1 MKLSMRSLE
10 LQREESGR
18 RLDEYNHTSRD
29 IPCVGL
35 HQLVEAQSLRTP
47 DAVAASCGAVSLT
60 YRKLNERANRLAREL
75 RAAGIGP
82 ESRVAIT
89 NCRSLDTLIG
99 LLAILKA
106 GGAYVP
112 IDPDQPLERLQFMLE
127 DVQPDVMLCPASVA
141 EALGSYVR
149 LAMPFKELGSEEEA
163 IPAVVT
169 GEPANIAYILYTSG
183 STGMPKGV
191 LVPHRALVNLLCW
204 ARDEFQ
210 LHCGESL
217 LGVTTFCFDTAGVD
231 LWLPLIC
238 GARVVIATR
247 EMCTDGR
254 ALAQTLAAEKI
265 TFLQATPATWRL
277 LLDAEWTGSPDL
289 RAVCT
294 GEAMPRDLL
303 ARLLSRTGRLWN
315 MYGPTETTIWSTAYE
330 FRTADAPILIGRPIA
345 NTQVYVLDEAL
356 NPVPERTVG
365 ELYIGGAGLASGYVR
380 RPSLTQE
387 RFPES
392 PFRPGERIYRTGDLA
407 RYAQGGNLECL
418 GRTDHQ
424 IKVNG
429 FRIEPGE
436 IEFALAQHA
445 GVREVLVTARD
456 VNDGQR
462 ILVAYVVAREVAP
475 SETELRNFVHA
486 KLPEYM
492 RPAMYLFLP
501 RLPLNANGKVDRN
514 ALPVP
519 DRVTPLNTL
528 PPLDTLQFRILKI
541 WERVLGHRTIGI
553 DENFFDIGGDSL
565 RASKLLVRI
574 EQDMGLALPMSALF
588 EAPTVESLAAA
599 VRWSSGIIQRRIFA
613 IQPAGRKPPFFCMGA
628 GPRFRSLALGL
639 GTDQPFFGFPMPPRD
654 SLSST
659 STLADIGAYCL
670 ESIEAMQPD
679 GPYYLGGWSNGG
691 ILAYE
696 IAQQM
701 RHKGS
706 EVGLLALFD
715 AENPVWLQQAN
726 KHRAGGGRISGLARW
741 SRLQVRNL
749 AGRSAADALRNVSD
763 GLHYRAMC
771 FRARFARK
779 QSGIHCSDD
788 PYAIVQELIDNYKPA
803 PFDGPVMLFQR
814 GIRLRGYP
822 GDEHYGWSDL
832 VPNLEVHEMAGDH
845 MDMFLEP
852 AVHELAKNLRGRL
865 DENPSRVVAFQP
877 VSSEEQIESET
888 RIPFRA

>member
-1 MKLSMRSLE
+1 MQALE
-10 LQREESGR
+10 LQPEERR
-18 RLDEYNHTSRD
+18 RLLVEYNHTSRD
-29 IPCVGL
+29 IPCVSL
-35 HQLVEAQSLRTP
+35 HQLVEAQSLKMP
-47 DAVAASCGAVSLT
+47 DTVAASCGAISLT
-60 YRKLNERANRLAREL
+60 YRQLNARANCLAREL
-75 RAAGIGP
+75 RTAGVRP
-82 ESRVAIT
+82 DSRVAIT
-89 NCRSLDTLIG
+89 NGRSLDTLIG

-112 IDPDQPLERLQFMLE
+112 IDPDQPLERLQFTLE
-127 DVQPDVMLCPASVA
+127 DVQTDVILCPASVA
-141 EALGSYVR
+141 GSLCSYVR
-149 LAMPFKELGSEEEA
+149 LAMPFEEFGGEEEA
-163 IPAVVT
+163 TPAVT
-169 GEPANIAYILYTSG
+169 GQPGNLAYILYTSG

-238 GARVVIATR
+238 GARAVIATR
-247 EMCTDGR
+247 ETCTDGR
-254 ALAQTLAAEKI
+254 ALAQTIAAEKI

-277 LLDAEWTGSPDL
+277 LLDAGWTGTPDL

-303 ARLLSRTGRLWN
+303 TRLLSRTDRLWN

-330 FRTADAPILIGRPIA
+330 FRTAGAPILIGRPIA

-356 NPVPERTVG
+356 NPVPEGTVG
-365 ELYIGGAGLASGYVR
+365 ELYIGGAGLAAGYVN
-380 RPSLTQE
+380 RPILTQE

-392 PFRPGERIYRTGDLA
+392 PFLPGERIYRTGDLA
-407 RYAQGGNLECL
+407 RYAQEGNLECL

-424 IKVNG
+424 LKVNG

-445 GVREVLVTARD
+445 GVREVLVTTRD
-456 VNDGQR
+456 VNDGKR
-462 ILVAYVVAREVAP
+462 ILVAYVVARGSAP

-492 RPAMYLFLP
+492 CPAAYVFLP

-528 PPLDTLQFRILKI
+528 PPRDTLQFRILKI
-541 WERVLGHRTIGI
+541 WERVLDRRSVGV

-565 RASKLLVRI
+565 RANKLLVQI
-574 EQDMGLALPMSALF
+574 EQELGLALPMSALF
-588 EAPTVESLAAA
+588 EAPTVERLAAA
-599 VRWSSGIIQRRIFA
+599 VRCSSGIIQRQIFA
-613 IQPAGRKPPFFCMGA
+613 IQPVGRNHPFFCMGA
-628 GPRFRSLALGL
+628 GPLFRSLALGL
-639 GTDQPFFGFPMPPRD
+639 GPDQPFFGFPMPPPD

-659 STLADIGAYCL
+659 CTLADIGAYCL

-696 IAQQM
+696 VAQQM
-701 RHKGS
+701 RRKGS
-706 EVGLLALFD
+706 EVALLVLFD

-726 KHRAGGGRISGLARW
+726 NHAAVEGRIRGLTRW
-741 SRLQVRNL
+741 GRLQVRNL
-749 AGRSAADALRNVSD
+749 AGRSAADALRNIRD
-763 GLHYRAMC
+763 GLRYRAMS
-771 FRARFARK
+771 FRARFARR
-779 QSGIHCSDD
+779 QHGIRFNDD
-788 PYAIVQELIDNYKPA
+788 IYAIVQELIDNYKPA
-803 PFDGPVMLFQR
+803 PFDGSVVLFQR

-822 GDEHYGWSDL
+822 GDEQYGWSDL
-832 VPNLEVHEMAGDH
+832 VPNLEVHEMRGDH

-852 AVHELAKNLRGRL
+852 VVQQLAKYLRGSL
-865 DENPSRVVAFQP
+865 DQYPSRVVAFQP
-877 VSSEEQIESET
+877 AAVEPSRS
-888 RIPFRA
+888 RV